1 MDWHYF
7 GGEPLEPENQ
17 EGLLKLVKI
26 VKEKFPEK
34 NIWCYTGFNFEK
46 DIIEKM
52 SKESETTRKLIS
64 YFDIVV
70 DGKFEE
76 NLKDVTLKF
85 KGSSNQRTI
94 EVQKTL
100 KENRIVLHEFEEV

>member
-17 EGLLKLVKI
+17 KGLLKLVKI

>member
-1 MDWHYF
+1 
-7 GGEPLEPENQ
+7 
-17 EGLLKLVKI
+17 
-26 VKEKFPEK
+26 
-34 NIWCYTGFNFEK
+34 
-46 DIIEKM
+46 M

-94 EVQKTL
+94 EVQRTL
-100 KENRIVLHEFEEV
+100 KENRIVLHEFEEVQL